1 MSNTPKRDALPLRQR
16 ATLDGLLRGLSQ
28 SDAYAAGYGDQGK
41 RRSVHTN
48 AARLV
53 ASDRFTAALNE
64 SEAARREA
72 NEATEGW
79 IVAKLVESVGE
90 ASRHSDRIRALDLL
104 GRRLGLWS
112 ERDDKADDVPD
123 TAAVRS
129 LTVPQ
134 LAAALALLRGD
145 ASGGAMVD
153 VAAVV
158 SDVGEVG
165 DGSERSAAG

>member
-16 ATLDGLLRGLSQ
+16 ATLDGLIRGLSQ
-28 SDAYAAGYGDQGK
+28 TDAYAAGYGDQGQ
-41 RRSVHTN
+41 RRSIHTN

-53 ASDRFTAALNE
+53 ASDRFNDALAE
-64 SEAARREA
+64 AEAARRTA

-79 IVAKLVESVGE
+79 IVAKLVESVDQ

-112 ERDDKADDVPD
+112 EREAEAEAVPD
-123 TAAVRS
+123 TSAVRS
-129 LTVPQ
+129 MTVPQ
-134 LAAALALLRGD
+134 LAAALALLRGEP
-145 ASGGAMVD
+145 GPTVD

-158 SDVGEVG
+158 VDVAGTVG
-165 DGSERSAAG
+165 DGNEPTAAG

>member
-28 SDAYAAGYGDQGK
+28 TDAYAAGYGDQGK

-112 ERDDKADDVPD
+112 DRDDRAADDVPD

-145 ASGGAMVD
+145 ASGGAVVD

-158 SDVGEVG
+158 SD
-165 DGSERSAAG
+165 GSERSAAG